1 MPLWSRFKT
10 MTTGDR
16 KEMQHRKAILFP
28 HSYLAKTAEE
38 RILSSFETL
47 TICEPWYMGDA
58 ATAEDRNARID
69 IIHPPEE
76 MKPPKD
82 FMKLLAEYRLW
93 MSQNR
98 GYTPL
103 LPGIGEDATWEI
115 RHTLRHS
122 GKDARELDQEQ
133 AIKWHLILH
142 LERELEESR
151 TSADEMLL
159 RVKAER
165 SPLAEAIGEET
176 SLNGLFDDLPLSDSH
191 PSIEERHLRQV
202 LSAWFGLFGGSIPKD
217 SILLTITPS
226 VLNFGAELFGNG
238 SFETSSERSAS
249 LQRIDLPASPTDRTM
264 DKDPSHAGLSGK
276 TLLLVNV

>member
-1 MPLWSRFKT
+1 MS
-10 MTTGDR
+10 TGDR

-28 HSYLAKTAEE
+28 HSYLPKTAEE
-38 RILSSFETL
+38 RMLSSFETL
-47 TICEPWYMGDA
+47 TICKPWYMEDA
-58 ATAEDRNARID
+58 ATAENRNARID

-76 MKPPKD
+76 LKPPND

-103 LPGIGEDATWEI
+103 VPGMGEDAAWEI
-115 RHTLRHS
+115 RDTLRHG
-122 GKDARELDQEQ
+122 GKDTDELAQEH

-142 LERELEESR
+142 LERELEENQ

-176 SLNGLFDDLPLSDSH
+176 SPNGLFDDLPLSDSH

-202 LSAWFGLFGGSIPKD
+202 LSAWFGLFGRSVPKD
-217 SILLTITPS
+217 SILLTMTPA
-226 VLNFGAELFGNG
+226 VLSFGAELFANG
-238 SFETSSERSAS
+238 SFEPSSGESAS
-249 LQRIDLPASPTDRTM
+249 LQRIDLPAYPPDASM
-264 DKDPSHAGLSGK
+264 DKDPIRAGLSEK
-276 TLLLVNV
+276 TLVLVTV